1 MRLLSDNRK
10 WGWLLFI
17 SIMGVVACTSLEET
31 YDEFTTGQETI
42 YIGRPDTILTV
53 SGFEKVRFSIIINAD
68 PKITSGEIR
77 NFDSSISQ
85 LFDVVRSNAGKDTV
99 NVDLDLSEGNYR
111 FWVTLMDDAGNK
123 SLERE
128 VPVRVLGSNYMQTL
142 AARKVLSVAYD
153 KAEGDGTEGA
163 VINLDKTF
171 EGLREVRLHYP
182 NSAGEQQTIVLG
194 PLENR
199 VRIHDFAGG
208 EAFTLESVYE
218 PTNPFLDFIAPEVIE
233 DTLPPCNTLASASAS
248 VAELDLGLLE
258 SRQTTINSLSI
269 ESADCIDGPVMV
281 STTGSFKI
289 ATTPEGP
296 FQSSLSLDDISSAV
310 ELHVE
315 FLPNSSMDSIHR
327 SAIVLSA
334 TNLPETTVAEVKGE
348 EIGVL
353 GGIQQHPVA
362 LRQEASSVFTDDVDI
377 FQHGTS
383 IGNLWDGGFNW
394 PSAVHSA
401 GGLPTPI
408 GFFTVDLSENYNLAE
423 ISWMPRGDCC
433 SNRSHKRYQYWG
445 LPDGIDPQSAI
456 TTTEFNGKPENR
468 TAWEQEMISKGWV
481 SLGQYTKDMD
491 DVNNAVSSGT
501 LITDQINVVN
511 YVRYIRVVVLETF
524 EGSSSGTIN
533 FSELDFKVDLGG
545 N

>member
-1 MRLLSDNRK
+1 MRLVSNNRK

-17 SIMGVVACTSLEET
+17 SIIGIVACTSLEET

-77 NFDSSISQ
+77 NFDSSITQS
-85 LFDVVRSNAGKDTV
+85 FDVARTNAGKDTI

-111 FWVTLMDDAGNK
+111 FWVTLMDDAGNQ

-128 VPVRVLGSNYMQTL
+128 VPVRVLGSNYLQTL
-142 AARKVLSVAYD
+142 AARKVLNVNYD
-153 KAEGDGTEGA
+153 KAEGGGTEGV

-182 NSAGEQQTIVLG
+182 NSAGELQTITLG
-194 PLENR
+194 PLDNR
-199 VRIHDFAGG
+199 VRIYDFAGG

-218 PTNPFLDFIAPEVIE
+218 PSNPFLDFIAPEVIE

-248 VAELDLGLLE
+248 VAELDLGVLA
-258 SRQTTINSLSI
+258 SRETTISTLSVT
-269 ESADCIDGPVMV
+269 SADCIDGPVTV
-281 STTGSFKI
+281 STSGSFQI
-289 ATTPEGP
+289 ATTAEGP
-296 FQSSLSLDDISSAV
+296 FQSNLSLEDISSPV
-310 ELHVE
+310 ELHVA
-315 FLPNSSMDSIHR
+315 FLPNSSMDSLHR

-334 TNLPETTVAEVKGE
+334 TNLLDTTVAEVKGE
-348 EIGVL
+348 EVGVL
-353 GGIQQHPVA
+353 GGIQQHPIA
-362 LRQEASSVFTDDVDI
+362 LRQGASSIFTDDVDI
-377 FQHGTS
+377 FQHGAT

-394 PSAVHSA
+394 PSAVHSV
-401 GGLPTPI
+401 GGQAFPI
-408 GFFTVDLSENYNLAE
+408 GFFTVDLSENYNVAE

-433 SNRSHKRYQYWG
+433 SDRAHKRYQYWG

-456 TTTEFNGKPENR
+456 TTTEFNGKPENK
-468 TAWEQEMISKGWV
+468 TAWEQEMIFKGWV
-481 SLGQYTKDMD
+481 SLGQFSKESA
-491 DVNNAVSSGT
+491 DVSNALSNGT
-501 LITDQINVVN
+501 LIADQINVVN

-524 EGSSSGTIN
+524 EGNNAGTIN
-533 FSELDFKVDLGG
+533 FSELDFKVNLGG